1 MIFYSHSEDETRK
14 FGEKMSHIL
23 EGEMICLFGEMGCGK
38 TEFVKGFL
46 KGLGYD
52 GDVTSPTFAL
62 CYKYDAEKPVYHY
75 DLYRL
80 SGYDDLY
87 SIGFFDPQ
95 PGSVSLVEWSE
106 NAEEYLPED
115 AIRIFFAY
123 GEEINDRIIE
133 IKGADL

>member
-1 MIFYSHSEDETRK
+1 MTFYSHSEQETK
-14 FGEKMSHIL
+14 DFGKKLSKTFD
-23 EGEMICLFGEMGCGK
+23 GEMICLFGEMGCGK

-46 KGLGYD
+46 EGMGYS

-62 CYKYDAEKPVYHY
+62 CHRYDAKKPVYHY

-87 SIGFFDPQ
+87 SIGFFDRELN
-95 PGSVSLVEWSE
+95 SVSLVEWSE

-115 AIRIFFAY
+115 ALRIYFEY
-123 GEEINDRIIE
+123 GDGIEDRILQVKE
-133 IKGADL
+133 N